1 MWALLVHGSVL
12 SKVLVGLVKALEK
25 GVEAPQTV
33 TDPSSSLYVGVV
45 PALGYAMPAR
55 IEGAMALFIRLVHRF
70 IEHSFH
76 LTEL

>member
-1 MWALLVHGSVL
+1 MWLLLVHGSVL

-25 GVEAPQTV
+25 GIEAPQTV

-45 PALGYAMPAR
+45 PALGDAMPAR
-55 IEGAMALFIRLVHRF
+55 IEGAMALLIRLVHRF